1 MSKTKVILSHIALA
15 LITCV
20 LIASNVCIAEFVEDP
35 PVYIGQWTVSSPTG
49 AAFDSSKNMYVVDR
63 SNRLVKKY
71 DEQGV
76 LITEWISCGA
86 DNPSLCYVPYDI
98 AVDSYGNVYVTD
110 SMGITKFDQDG
121 KFSITFGFTSGTG
134 PGIAVHSSVES
145 VESSGEPATSIIY
158 IANSLFHC
166 VQKFYPNGDFI
177 TQWGQY
183 GNSPGQFK
191 NPYDVAV
198 DSRGNVY
205 VADTFN
211 SRIQK
216 FAPDGTFLNYWA
228 INRPSGIDIDSS
240 DNVYVISWQS
250 CSIEKFTT
258 EGVLLTQWG
267 SCGSEEGK
275 FKGPFRI
282 NVSPDR
288 EIYVSDTDN
297 NRVQVFA
304 SNDRDDDGVPD
315 TDDNCPEKSNPD
327 QVDSDDDGIG
337 NVCDNCPNDSN
348 KSTLGVCGCGV
359 ADSDTD
365 LDGTPDCHD
374 LCPSDPLKTAPGICG
389 CGVADTDKDHD
400 GVSDC
405 QDGCP
410 NDPNKTAPGVCGC
423 GIADI
428 DSDNDGTTDCHDLC
442 PSDPLKTAPGI
453 CGCGVADTDTDS
465 DGVANCIDNCLS
477 IPNPGQF
484 DSDGDG
490 LGNACD
496 NCPEISN
503 PDQAD
508 SDSDGTGD
516 ACDATSRTICSILGN
531 NLRPFLLDR
540 DFFKFTGTKGETVTI
555 RLEADPPEAGT
566 GKQASLLLWH
576 NIRRVWFMKTDWGLL
591 PNEITVVLPAT
602 GSYYIGVAEQP
613 KFARGKRYRGNYC
626 LTLEASPATYQT
638 LTPAF
643 WTE

>member
-20 LIASNVCIAEFVEDP
+20 LIASDICIAEFVEDP

-337 NVCDNCPNDSN
+337 NVCDNCPNDPN
-348 KSTLGVCGCGV
+348 KSTPVVCGCGV

-365 LDGTPDCHD
+365 LDGTP
-374 LCPSDPLKTAPGICG
+374 
-389 CGVADTDKDHD
+389 
-400 GVSDC
+400 
-405 QDGCP
+405 
-410 NDPNKTAPGVCGC
+410 
-423 GIADI
+423 
-428 DSDNDGTTDCHDLC
+428 DCHDLC